1 MTFTNS
7 KLKQIGKDT
16 GCSQFHSFLK
26 SFFFFSAVIQKVRY
40 DSEFSRFPF
49 LKNFSGLSKAGC
61 LGCRVKR
68 PLNKNNY
75 QETKM
80 GFNLPFYSAS
90 LEKKRKEGL
99 WRFVAESAN
108 KYSKSIFPFLL
119 TNKTTIFLAGRQFAN
134 LRGKKKHTSNF
145 PLQ

>member
-1 MTFTNS
+1 MFPIPFFF
-7 KLKQIGKDT
+7 KVL
-16 GCSQFHSFLK
+16 F
-26 SFFFFSAVIQKVRY
+26 FFFFSAVIQKAFY

-49 LKNFSGLSKAGC
+49 FLIFSGLSKVGC

-134 LRGKKKHTSNF
+134 LRKKKKAHFQFSFAIMRPKTWR
-145 PLQ
+145 

>member
-1 MTFTNS
+1 M
-7 KLKQIGKDT
+7 
-16 GCSQFHSFLK
+16 
-26 SFFFFSAVIQKVRY
+26 
-40 DSEFSRFPF
+40 
-49 LKNFSGLSKAGC
+49 GC

-68 PLNKNNY
+68 PFNKNNY

-119 TNKTTIFLAGRQFAN
+119 TNKTTIFWQVGN
-134 LRGKKKHTSNF
+134 LPT
-145 PLQ
+145 